1 MHAPNLQALLAKT
14 FEFSEQDI
22 AANQSGRMTP
32 NQWER
37 MVTKHYA
44 NTRLAWVALAVIFG
58 IGFIGFFAEMVR
70 LGTLDAFAM
79 QVFLGMA
86 VLFCAITGL
95 GVVYYRRQLKRTL
108 IKNDVQTVSGAI
120 AIIAVRV
127 EKLIT
132 WYFCVGQVRF
142 RIEKARHR
150 IQLQQSGIEGRQAT
164 AYYSTPWV
172 EVLSVQLLSQENFK

>member
-1 MHAPNLQALLAKT
+1 MQKPDLQALLADV

-32 NQWER
+32 DQWER

-44 NTRLAWVALAVIFG
+44 NIRLAWVALAVIFG

-70 LGTLDAFAM
+70 LGTMDAFAV

-86 VLFCAITGL
+86 VLFCTITGL
-95 GVVYYRRQLKRTL
+95 GIMYFRRQLKWTL
-108 IKNDVQTVSGAI
+108 ANNDVQTVSGTI

-132 WYFCVGQVRF
+132 WYFCVGHVRF
-142 RIEKARHR
+142 RIEQGRHR

-164 AYYSTPWV
+164 AYYSAPWHDL
-172 EVLSVQLLSQENFK
+172 LSVRLTG